1 MSILLLKEYFDTS
14 YIDRMF
20 CVKVLCIVGASWL
33 PLHILYL
40 LLNWCDPSESSRVM
54 EHIDK

>member
-14 YIDRMF
+14 YIDQMF

-40 LLNWCDPSESSRVM
+40 LLNWCDPSESSKM
-54 EHIDK
+54 EQVDN